1 MEATASKAAATASGA
16 SIRKLYSNLCTMAK
30 GEPTP
35 FGRFPARAGPLT
47 GRSLRVASGPFRLA
61 AYLAIALLRAGRD
74 TLPEVPRHPPAGGPP
89 LHEES
94 LPYEPS
100 SSSLHARETIVAII
114 DAGGVVGL

>member
-1 MEATASKAAATASGA
+1 MYYYKV
-16 SIRKLYSNLCTMAK
+16 
-30 GEPTP
+30 EPTP
-35 FGRFPARAGPLT
+35 FGRFPARAGPQT

-74 TLPEVPRHPPAGGPP
+74 TLPEVPRHPPAGGSP

-114 DAGGVVGL
+114 DAGGVVALDLDAAHGVTDGSCLGD